1 MICPVCLMVGAMLAG
16 DPPVHPDDTQAPQRL
31 KQGRISWGTL
41 PAGDFDPCEM
51 KALLEEKFGAW
62 HRQASEPD
70 QVPAVPNSPI
80 PGFAPGADTV
90 YLVDRPGLTQVR
102 DRAAVLFEH
111 PNLISAQQTYCH
123 TLWRPQCG
131 QVR

>member
-1 MICPVCLMVGAMLAG
+1 
-16 DPPVHPDDTQAPQRL
+16 
-31 KQGRISWGTL
+31 
-41 PAGDFDPCEM
+41 M

-90 YLVDRPGLTQVR
+90 YLVDRPSLTQVG
-102 DRAAVLFEH
+102 DKIAVLFEH
-111 PNLISAQQTYCH
+111 LNLISATYGQNMLVFVPNRYCH
-123 TLWRPQCG
+123 LLWRPRLG
-131 QVR
+131 QLH